1 MGHEKLAV
9 ADAKLGSVI
18 KEKLEMNCVYDSKI
32 GELMRCIRS
41 QASGLISGLPDKE
54 MSAMELGLAHSLSR
68 YKLKFSPDKID
79 TMIVQ
84 AVSLLDDLDKELNNY
99 IMRCRE
105 WYGWHFPELGKI
117 ITDNLAFVRTIDL
130 MGTRDNAKTTDMS
143 EVLPEEVEEKVKEAA
158 EISMGTEISEE
169 DITNIRHLCQ
179 QVVEI
184 QEYRGQLYEYL
195 KNRMMAVAPNLTV
208 LVGELV
214 GARLI
219 AHAGSLMNLA
229 KHPASTVQILGAE
242 KALFKALKTKHD
254 TPKYGIIYHA
264 QVVGQASAPLKGK
277 ASRMLAAKAAL
288 ACRADALFESLE
300 ANNKE
305 KDVKF
310 DPEFLEK
317 RDRINKGELGLEGRT
332 KVETRIRMLEGGT
345 SYQVSGTAKAKTKF
359 EKYEMKSEVQEYKTA
374 ADNTLPKKRK
384 VSDDEEEEEPVK
396 KVKVEEEE

>member
-1 MGHEKLAV
+1 MA
-9 ADAKLGSVI
+9 I
-18 KEKLEMNCVYDSKI
+18 KEKLDLSCEANSKVM
-32 GELMRCIRS
+32 ELMRCIRS
-41 QASGLISGLPDKE
+41 QISGLISGLPDKE

-117 ITDNLAFVRTIDL
+117 ITGNLAFVRTVEL
-130 MGTRDNAKTTDMS
+130 MGTRDNAKTIDLS
-143 EVLPEEVEEKVKEAA
+143 DVLPEEVEEKVKEAA
-158 EISMGTEISEE
+158 EISMGTEISGE
-169 DITNIRHLCQ
+169 DIINIKHLCQ

-195 KNRMMAVAPNLTV
+195 KNRMMAIAPNLTV

-254 TPKYGIIYHA
+254 TPKYGLIYHA
-264 QVVGQASAPLKGK
+264 SLVGQGTAKNKGK
-277 ASRMLAAKAAL
+277 ISRMLAAKSAL
-288 ACRADALFESLE
+288 ATRVDALGEETNTTLGVE
-300 ANNKE
+300 HRAK
-305 KDVKF
+305 
-310 DPEFLEK
+310 LEK
-317 RDRINKGELGLEGRT
+317 TLRYLE
-332 KVETRIRMLEGGT
+332 EGGMRKI
-345 SYQVSGTAKAKTKF
+345 SGTAKAQAKF
-359 EKYEMKSEVQEYKTA
+359 EKYESKSEVQVYQSA
-374 ADNTLPKKRK
+374 A
-384 VSDDEEEEEPVK
+384 
-396 KVKVEEEE
+396 